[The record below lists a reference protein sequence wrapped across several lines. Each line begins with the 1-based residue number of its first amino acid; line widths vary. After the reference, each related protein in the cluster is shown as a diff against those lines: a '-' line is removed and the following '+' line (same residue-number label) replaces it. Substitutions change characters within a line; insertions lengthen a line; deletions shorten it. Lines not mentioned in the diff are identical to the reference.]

1 MSVDKKAWSKDLM
14 PEVNKGDCRIVLNG
28 KRHYTTPHGA
38 LPSVTTI
45 LSETASEANK
55 KKLEMWSKAN
65 PGVKEQA
72 AERGTF
78 IHAKCEDYLTHG
90 IKDPEVP
97 EEYRAYWE
105 GMPAI
110 LEQFDECIWSEVP
123 LLEEHKYTIGSDGI
137 ARVWHA
143 DEEGRGYAGAPDI
156 IANVKGKLILADI
169 KTSFKPY
176 SRKWPKDYPKG
187 SQEWRDLLGGYMKY
201 KKTVKQ
207 LAAYDRAIEHT
218 LGLKVDG
225 AAILVSTP
233 IRTQV
238 FKISRRFLD
247 MVWEDWQKIVV
258 SYYEQLKESGPVD
271 YDAY

>member
-1 MSVDKKAWSKDLM
+1 MSIGEKAWSEDSM

-38 LPSVTTI
+38 LPSVTTM

-78 IHAKCEDYLTHG
+78 IHSCCENYLTHG
-90 IKDPEVP
+90 IKNPDVP
-97 EEYRAYWE
+97 EDYAPYWE
-105 GMPAI
+105 GMPKV

-123 LLEEHKYTIGSDGI
+123 LLDEHKYTIGSDGI
-137 ARVWHA
+137 ARVWYA
-143 DEEGRGYAGAPDI
+143 NEKGQGYAGAPDI
-156 IANVKGKLILADI
+156 IGKVKGKLILADI

-176 SRKWPKDYPKG
+176 SRKWPKDLPKG
-187 SQEWRDLLGGYMKY
+187 SEEWRSLLGGYMKY

-207 LAAYDRAIEHT
+207 LAAYDRAIQHT
-218 LGLKVDG
+218 LNIKVDG

-233 IRTQV
+233 LRTQI
-238 FKISRRFLD
+238 FKVSRRFLD
-247 MVWEDWQKIVV
+247 MVWEDWIKIMDE
-258 SYYEQLKESGPVD
+258 YYKQIEEQGPVD